1 MSAEEADEEVKAAPP
16 SVESS
21 DQTER
26 IEARRLRVAA
36 RVEALKRAILGET
49 SSLSLDA
56 LTQGGQAQRREEES
70 RQRLDKLLEDGT
82 ELVSNVRVAV
92 DAREVQRRA
101 HNEEARRLRLEKLE
115 SEARESLEKF
125 ERIASG
131 WHAPLGGLRD
141 FSGKTGVTADGAVNA
156 ATNGTKRALP
166 VPQALRDAL
175 HAQQKLCAAL
185 IEDKNKLITELE
197 QELKTHDEQF
207 VRDLKRQATD
217 IELLT
222 ERMEEQARSVAQ
234 TCREEMTSLEKEFEA
249 ERRELLEKNRK
260 EWEQAT
266 HTRRDREEQQL
277 EGRLRRAED
286 QEQQLQ
292 DLRRQGVEEIN
303 EIKEKL
309 EGDVQA
315 LQQQLQQM
323 KATYQLNQ
331 EKLEYNF
338 HVLKKRD
345 EENALAKALQ
355 KRRLTRQQD
364 LLTSLKARY
373 AKMERQYKDE
383 NLSLASDFT
392 RMSEEQQ
399 QVHSLT
405 SHFGGVDARRFRGV
419 WLMAEEEARRL
430 ARRAL
435 DADRAITEQQ
445 LGLDWEA
452 PPDSE
457 ALLVGPSRL
466 AVGSHRTAA
475 ELTKSILT
483 TPGGLKQEDEEVE
496 EKVREADTSKEGRE
510 SPALT
515 PATLKRILELLSDES
530 GFLVEQKL
538 LKLLEPL
545 PRDERSLLTLHTVLT
560 ALGLET
566 EEDVKKLAE
575 FFLAF
580 GKERKAER
588 AQLWAA
594 VKGSER
600 AASLKKEN
608 GEAGAAKVE
617 EVGGGRDR
625 KEERDGEQLSEQEK
639 EERDADGRNGGE
651 TEGGQHPWAPT
662 SDDLIDPDDVLL
674 ALKLFMKEHRKPNRS
689 GFDRALLEAG
699 LGERDEERDQEYW
712 HQLAGIIPDERLTVW
727 DALLQGLDKY
737 HTVLSARES
746 LVGETEA
753 LRRQNA
759 ELRLLLQQY
768 MHTRVNPEMKEPS
781 SKSFEWAVL
790 P

>member
-1 MSAEEADEEVKAAPP
+1 MSAKEADEEAKAAPP

-21 DQTER
+21 DQRER

-36 RVEALKRAILGET
+36 RVDAAKRANLGET
-49 SSLSLDA
+49 SSPSLDA

-82 ELVSNVRVAV
+82 ELVSNVRVAG
-92 DAREVQRRA
+92 DAREAQRRA
-101 HNEEARRLRLEKLE
+101 RNEEARRLRLEKLE

-141 FSGKTGVTADGAVNA
+141 FRGNTTVTADGAVNA

-249 ERRELLEKNRK
+249 ERHELLEKNRK

-277 EGRLRRAED
+277 EGRLRRAEE

-292 DLRRQGVEEIN
+292 DLRRQGVEETN

-405 SHFGGVDARRFRGV
+405 RHFGGVDARRFRGV
-419 WLMAEEEARRL
+419 WLMAEEEAHRL

-452 PPDSE
+452 PPDSD
-457 ALLVGPSRL
+457 ALLGGPSRL
-466 AVGSHRTAA
+466 AGSHRTAA
-475 ELTKSILT
+475 ELAKSVLT
-483 TPGGLKQEDEEVE
+483 TPGGLKQEDKEEE
-496 EKVREADTSKEGRE
+496 EKVREAETSKEGRE

-588 AQLWAA
+588 AQLCAA

-600 AASLKKEN
+600 AASLKKED
-608 GEAGAAKVE
+608 GEAVAAKVE
-617 EVGGGRDR
+617 EVGGGRER
-625 KEERDGEQLSEQEK
+625 KEERDGEQVREQE

-651 TEGGQHPWAPT
+651 TEGGEQPWAPT

-689 GFDRALLEAG
+689 GFERALLEAG

-737 HTVLSARES
+737 HTVLSARKG

-768 MHTRVNPEMKEPS
+768 MHTRVNPEMQEPS

>member
-82 ELVSNVRVAV
+82 ELVSNVRVAG

-141 FSGKTGVTADGAVNA
+141 FSGKTRVTADGAVNA
-156 ATNGTKRALP
+156 ATNETKRALP

-222 ERMEEQARSVAQ
+222 ERMEEQARSIAQ

-292 DLRRQGVEEIN
+292 DLRRQGVEETN

-364 LLTSLKARY
+364 LLTSLKARH

-466 AVGSHRTAA
+466 ATSSHRTAA
-475 ELTKSILT
+475 ELTKSVLT
-483 TPGGLKQEDEEVE
+483 TPEDEEEE
-496 EKVREADTSKEGRE
+496 EKVREANTSKEGRE

-594 VKGSER
+594 VKVSER
-600 AASLKKEN
+600 AE
-608 GEAGAAKVE
+608 
-617 EVGGGRDR
+617 
-625 KEERDGEQLSEQEK
+625 

-651 TEGGQHPWAPT
+651 TEGGEQPLAPT
-662 SDDLIDPDDVLL
+662 SDDLIDPDDVLF

-737 HTVLSARES
+737 HTVLSAREG

-759 ELRLLLQQY
+759 ELHLLLQQY

>member
-82 ELVSNVRVAV
+82 ELVSNVRVAG

-141 FSGKTGVTADGAVNA
+141 FSGKTRVTADGAVNA

-222 ERMEEQARSVAQ
+222 ERMEEQARSIAQ

-292 DLRRQGVEEIN
+292 DLRRQGVEETN

-364 LLTSLKARY
+364 LLTSLKARH

-466 AVGSHRTAA
+466 ATSSHRTAA
-475 ELTKSILT
+475 ELTKSVLT
-483 TPGGLKQEDEEVE
+483 TPEDEEEE
-496 EKVREADTSKEGRE
+496 EKVREANTSKEGRE

-580 GKERKAER
+580 GKERKAEH
-588 AQLWAA
+588 
-594 VKGSER
+594 
-600 AASLKKEN
+600 
-608 GEAGAAKVE
+608 
-617 EVGGGRDR
+617 
-625 KEERDGEQLSEQEK
+625 
-639 EERDADGRNGGE
+639 GRNGGE
-651 TEGGQHPWAPT
+651 TEGGEQPLAPT
-662 SDDLIDPDDVLL
+662 SDDLIDPDDVLF

-737 HTVLSARES
+737 HTVLSAREG